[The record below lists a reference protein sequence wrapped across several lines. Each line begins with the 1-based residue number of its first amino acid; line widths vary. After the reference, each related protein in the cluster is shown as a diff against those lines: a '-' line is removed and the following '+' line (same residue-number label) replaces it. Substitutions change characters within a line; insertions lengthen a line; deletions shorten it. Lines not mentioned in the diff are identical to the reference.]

1 MKRMMSVFLTIIM
14 ASCAIAGVM
23 SVSAAANSASPS
35 NANWAVSLEEPPVYT
50 GEEPV
55 VEDVLRYD
63 STANS
68 LENIVPPAKLNG
80 CDVPGTRE
88 ADGVKEIGYSEDFSV
103 SVGTSWEEAF
113 NLDKL
118 FDVAHDV
125 LKVTVSDVSDGTYKL
140 IIVDEAGATYSTSE
154 LTGDRTVTITG
165 AEANSSYTVYVV
177 NTGTA
182 TVTGHITISV

>member
-1 MKRMMSVFLTIIM
+1 MKRTMSVFLTIIM

-63 STANS
+63 STANGI
-68 LENIVPPAKLNG
+68 ENIVVPAKLNG
-80 CDVPGTRE
+80 CDVPGISE
-88 ADGVKEIGYSEDFSV
+88 VDIGKEIAYSEDFSV
-103 SVGTSWEEAF
+103 RIGTSWEETF
-113 NLDKL
+113 NLGKL
-118 FDVAHDV
+118 F
-125 LKVTVSDVSDGTYKL
+125 KVTASDVSDGTYKL

-165 AEANSSYTVYVV
+165 AEANDNYTMYVV

-182 TVTGHITISV
+182 TVTGHITISG